1 MISILMPVKNEET
14 FIEVAI
20 NSVLHQS
27 HDDFELIIIND
38 GSTDSTSEKVRSF
51 DDKRITLI
59 ETQGVGKNKAFN
71 LGFKASKGAYIC
83 YFAGDD
89 ILVPDSLEKRIAPLV
104 GKDQELWATVSK
116 VKTIS
121 EIKKFNGVI
130 TPKAKD
136 KGSMLGGTIM
146 FTRPLADKIF
156 PLPDILPNEDKW
168 TVEHIKSFAKVI
180 HVPVV
185 GIHYRIHQNNSS
197 SRTNPFHLKTESMH
211 KRFIVYALFLE
222 KYRAIL
228 DQKDILKLE
237 ALSAAETLRYNGNS
251 LSILLMSGLSFSEKI
266 RYFFHSKTLLY
277 WIRIQL
283 FSLLSG
289 RS

>member
-1 MISILMPVKNEET
+1 MPVKNEET

-121 EIKKFNGVI
+121 EIKKFNGVV

>member
-1 MISILMPVKNEET
+1 MPVKNEET